1 MGGGNVKKAGWWMVA
16 AWALWGAGGGA
27 GAQEAPQAEA
37 KASPQKIGFI
47 NLETIEAGWIEY
59 QVLKRDMEK
68 FFQVDRR
75 DIQKLLED
83 IDQRQ
88 EMLEERKQR
97 GSISE
102 RDYNNFREHLAFQR
116 RKVTIYTEIRA
127 LIVQDKVDQQL
138 AKANQIVEETVQ
150 RIGEEEGYDLIL
162 QSGNLIGGRAEL
174 DLSQKVINVLNA
186 SDTGLTGLSRF

>member
-1 MGGGNVKKAGWWMVA
+1 VRKAGWWFVA
-16 AWALWGAGGGA
+16 AWALGGLGGWA
-27 GAQEAPQAEA
+27 AAQEAPQAEA

-75 DIQKLLED
+75 DIQNLLED

-127 LIVQDKVDQQL
+127 LIVQDKVDRQL
-138 AKANQIVEETVQ
+138 ARANQIVEETVQ

-162 QSGNLIGGRAEL
+162 QSGNLIGGRPEL

-186 SDTGLTGLSRF
+186 SDTGLTGPSRF